1 MIPYLLLTKQTKWG
15 LCCNLAKEQYL
26 VNTNLKYFWKEF
38 YQFFSNFTE
47 IHCIF
52 NESQFIHGHV
62 SGMPSPDRQNGP
74 LRFYQV
80 GDQITL
86 NCNHPEAEM
95 EGSNR
100 ITCTHGGTWDQE
112 PPICHQLPCS
122 KIPRYFEQK
131 FREIA
136 LEKFQNNVSFAIFY
150 LEKLRQINCQF

>member
-1 MIPYLLLTKQTKWG
+1 
-15 LCCNLAKEQYL
+15 
-26 VNTNLKYFWKEF
+26 
-38 YQFFSNFTE
+38 
-47 IHCIF
+47 
-52 NESQFIHGHV
+52 
-62 SGMPSPDRQNGP
+62 MPSPDRQNGP

-122 KIPRYFEQK
+122 KIPRYFMK
-131 FREIA
+131 ICMSHCLRSLIWI
-136 LEKFQNNVSFAIFY
+136 KKIFLHRDCY
-150 LEKLRQINCQF
+150 CSQIYSKPD

>member
-1 MIPYLLLTKQTKWG
+1 
-15 LCCNLAKEQYL
+15 
-26 VNTNLKYFWKEF
+26 
-38 YQFFSNFTE
+38 
-47 IHCIF
+47 
-52 NESQFIHGHV
+52 
-62 SGMPSPDRQNGP
+62 MPSPDRQNGP

-122 KIPRYFEQK
+122 KIPRYFVKK
-131 FREIA
+131 FLKMQVKNHKI
-136 LEKFQNNVSFAIFY
+136 Y
-150 LEKLRQINCQF
+150 LLQFSI

>member
-1 MIPYLLLTKQTKWG
+1 
-15 LCCNLAKEQYL
+15 
-26 VNTNLKYFWKEF
+26 
-38 YQFFSNFTE
+38 
-47 IHCIF
+47 
-52 NESQFIHGHV
+52 
-62 SGMPSPDRQNGP
+62 MPSPDRQNGP